1 MKITE
6 ILTKDELIVKKFK
19 LRGRFSTRPK
29 MTVYATNMRLII
41 DRDEYIRE
49 ISYQH
54 ISSMMI
60 KERVGLPFILLG
72 VMIAL
77 VGGVGLANMVEQI
90 SEFLPDALSG
100 AFLVIGLGL
109 LLVGLIKSKVIAIT
123 VTGMSYP
130 VVLYG
135 TRVDLEDI
143 FVIVRDTNPKK
154 GDR

>member
-19 LRGRFSTRPK
+19 LKGRFSVRPEA
-29 MTVYATNMRLII
+29 TVYATNMRLII

-60 KERVGLPFILLG
+60 KDRVGLPFIILG
-72 VMIAL
+72 ILIAL
-77 VGGVGLANMVEQI
+77 VGAVGWADMVEQI
-90 SEFLPDALSG
+90 SGFLPDALYG
-100 AFLVIGLGL
+100 AFSVIGLFFL
-109 LLVGLIKSKVIAIT
+109 LFGLIKSKVIVIT
-123 VTGMSYP
+123 VTGMQDP
-130 VVLYG
+130 VVLNG